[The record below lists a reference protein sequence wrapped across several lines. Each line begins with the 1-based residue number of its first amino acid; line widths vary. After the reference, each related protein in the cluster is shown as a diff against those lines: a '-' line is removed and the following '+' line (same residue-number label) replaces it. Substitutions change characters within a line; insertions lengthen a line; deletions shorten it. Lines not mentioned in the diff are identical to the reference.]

1 MEKLIYC
8 FCLLASFTIS
18 AQTFQEMSEAFQ
30 KSYAFEAQAKYDASA
45 DALKKLP
52 GDNYEVQLRLGWLYY
67 LAGKWD
73 LAQSHYKKASQF
85 RPASLEPLLGLV
97 NVNVAREE
105 WNLVEQAYLSILKID
120 PKNVNANYQLGL
132 IYYVRKNYTKAL
144 TYFSIYLN
152 MYPFTYEAVQMSAWT
167 HYFLG
172 KNTEAKVLFQ
182 KCLLLRPND
191 PSALE
196 GLSLIK

>member
-1 MEKLIYC
+1 MEKLIFW

-18 AQTFQEMSEAFQ
+18 AQAFQEMSDAFQ
-30 KSYAFEAQAKYDASA
+30 KSYALEAQAKYDASA
-45 DALKKLP
+45 DVLKKLS

-67 LAGKWD
+67 LSGKWD
-73 LAQSHYKKASQF
+73 LAQSHYKRAAQL
-85 RPASLEPLLGLV
+85 RPASLEPLLGQV
-97 NVNVAREE
+97 NVNVARED
-105 WNLVEQAYLSILKID
+105 WNLVEQAYLNILKLD
-120 PKNVNANYQLGL
+120 AKNVNANYQLGL

-144 TYFSIYLN
+144 TYFSVYLN
-152 MYPFTYEAVQMSAWT
+152 QYPFTYDAVHMSAWT

-172 KNTEAKVLFQ
+172 KTTEAKVLFQ
-182 KCLLLRPND
+182 KCLLVKPND